1 MSTSKEFEPYDE
13 QKMRDLLKS
22 LIWEKND
29 PDKIK
34 FNYDRIM
41 EIFNSVV
48 NERNTYKEVVDAI
61 EIINKY
67 KESKGE

>member
-1 MSTSKEFEPYDE
+1 MSTSKEFEPSDE

-22 LIWEKND
+22 LVLGKND
-29 PDKIK
+29 PDEIK

-41 EIFNSVV
+41 ELFNSVV
-48 NERNTYKEVVDAI
+48 NERNTYKEVADAV

>member
-1 MSTSKEFEPYDE
+1 MSTSKEFEPSDE

-41 EIFNSVV
+41 ELFNSVV

>member
-1 MSTSKEFEPYDE
+1 MSTSKEFESSDE

-22 LIWEKND
+22 LVLGKND
-29 PDKIK
+29 PDEIK

-41 EIFNSVV
+41 ELFNSVV

>member
-1 MSTSKEFEPYDE
+1 MSTSKEFEPSDE

-22 LIWEKND
+22 LVLGKND
-29 PDKIK
+29 PDEIK

-41 EIFNSVV
+41 ELFNSVV

>member
-1 MSTSKEFEPYDE
+1 MSTSKEFKPSDE

-29 PDKIK
+29 PDKIR

-41 EIFNSVV
+41 KLFNSVV

>member
-1 MSTSKEFEPYDE
+1 MSTSKEFEPSDE

-22 LIWEKND
+22 LVLGKND
-29 PDKIK
+29 PDEIK
-34 FNYDRIM
+34 FNYNRIM
-41 EIFNSVV
+41 ELFNSVV

-67 KESKGE
+67 KELKGE

>member
-1 MSTSKEFEPYDE
+1 MSTSKEFEPSDE

-41 EIFNSVV
+41 ELFNSVV
-48 NERNTYKEVVDAI
+48 NERNTYKEVADAI

>member
-1 MSTSKEFEPYDE
+1 MSTSKEFEPSDE

-22 LIWEKND
+22 LVLGKND
-29 PDKIK
+29 PDEIK

-41 EIFNSVV
+41 ELFNSVV

-61 EIINKY
+61 EVINKY

>member
-1 MSTSKEFEPYDE
+1 MSTSKEFEPSDE

-22 LIWEKND
+22 LALGKND
-29 PDKIK
+29 PDEIK

-41 EIFNSVV
+41 ELFNSVV
-48 NERNTYKEVVDAI
+48 NERNTYKEIADAV

-67 KESKGE
+67 KE